1 MAMNAIAR
9 AANDN
14 HELVYA
20 YHQGAADYNYK
31 DIGPWGNVRNG
42 YCAALTFQWC
52 QARLGGGDLPYS
64 ASTHMAEKAD
74 WRVTRLHNLS
84 KSDMLGYDATM
95 RELGLVRGAPTSLAG
110 APDALRITNQVAGA
124 TGLYFCQYK
133 RPGGGHIA
141 AIEVERRYYHYFDAN
156 FGHFVLRDKARFVDW
171 YGRFLTDSGYVA
183 RYTTQSIVTPVR
195 RLTTGSVSDLRRRFG
210 G

>member
-1 MAMNAIAR
+1 MVMNAIAR

-20 YHQGAADYNYK
+20 YHQGAAEYNYK

-52 QARLGGGDLPYS
+52 QARLSGGDLPYS
-64 ASTHMAEKAD
+64 SSTHMAEKAD

-95 RELGLVRGAPTSLAG
+95 RELGLVRGAATSLAG
-110 APDALRITNQVAGA
+110 APDAVRITNQVAGA
-124 TGLYFCQYK
+124 TGALGREVVSVIDVFRGIDEAVGYGTASGMPPNDMAARASLDWFEQIEPDAGA
-133 RPGGGHIA
+133 RTGHVPRDQARAGPSGPHEPGCSF
-141 AIEVERRYYHYFDAN
+141 RR
-156 FGHFVLRDKARFVDW
+156 
-171 YGRFLTDSGYVA
+171 
-183 RYTTQSIVTPVR
+183 
-195 RLTTGSVSDLRRRFG
+195 
-210 G
+210 